1 MKRTLSLII
10 IVCWLFAACQATPEK
25 EIVIKKDFPEEV
37 MNPEEH
43 KSGDIFSYESGYLV
57 PEEIDEAF
65 QSENNDL
72 KVRIES
78 DVVIPNAT
86 TFPVILIKNR
96 LLSQEEVDKIIF
108 FLVKDTQLYE
118 DKEKDRQDFSDD
130 ITYFKGILAKIKA
143 KETKTHLDEVR
154 IEKYQ
159 KVIKVFES
167 DMKEAPEKIE
177 RLEATTEL
185 IQSATETNHKYIR
198 LEADKGKTES
208 AKLYVDLSIGTNSS
222 YLEYINLNIA
232 ESIKLNE
239 AGNNMNSYD
248 ASNLNNPNEL
258 EITVDDARII
268 AQNAADNMGFEN
280 YEINTVGI
288 AYKESF
294 INYEYYYDCA
304 QCYAFYFTP
313 IYEKIPLTYEATQGA
328 YNDFS
333 KGWMYESLII
343 CIDDTGVIYVKL
355 TEPSME
361 IEKIRKGAK
370 LIEFDKILDI
380 FSKQIMIQGAWN
392 NVVEVKS
399 RTLHIDEITLGYMK
413 IAVPD
418 NPDEFILTPVWDFFG
433 YEETEYDENTYTAL
447 LLDENNKYKTRT
459 FRHSY
464 LTINAI
470 DGSIIDRTLGY

>member
-1 MKRTLSLII
+1 MRRTFSLII
-10 IVCWLFAACQATPEK
+10 IICWAFAACQPTPE
-25 EIVIKKDFPEEV
+25 ETVVVKKDFPEEV

-43 KSGDIFSYESGYLV
+43 RSDETFIYESGYLV

-65 QSENNDL
+65 QSENSDL

-78 DVVIPNAT
+78 DVVVPDAT

-96 LLSQEEVDKIIF
+96 LLSQEEADKIIF
-108 FLVKDTQLYE
+108 SLVEDAQLYE
-118 DKEKDRQDFSDD
+118 VKEKDRQDFSDD
-130 ITYFKGILAKIKA
+130 ITYFKGILATIKA

-177 RLEATTEL
+177 RLAATTEL

-208 AKLYVDLSIGTNSS
+208 AKLYVDLSIGANSS

-232 ESIKLNE
+232 ESVKLNE

-288 AYKESF
+288 AYKDNF
-294 INYEYYYDCA
+294 IDYEYYYDCA

-313 IYEKIPLTYEATQGA
+313 IYEKIPLTYESTQGA

-333 KGWMYESLII
+333 KGWMYESLIV
-343 CIDDTGVIYVKL
+343 CVDDSGVIYVKL
-355 TEPSME
+355 TEPSRE
-361 IEKIRKGAK
+361 ENKIQEGAE
-370 LIEFDKILDI
+370 LIEFKEIMDI
-380 FSKQIMIQGAWN
+380 FRQQILIQGAWN
-392 NVVEVKS
+392 NLVEVKG
-399 RTLHIDEITLGYMK
+399 RTLYIDEITLGYMK

-433 YEETEYDENTYTAL
+433 YEEKEYAEDTYTSL
-447 LLDENNKYKTRT
+447 LLDENNKYRTRE

-470 DGSIIDRTLGY
+470 DGSVIDRSLGY

>member
-1 MKRTLSLII
+1 VT
-10 IVCWLFAACQATPEK
+10 EK
-25 EIVIKKDFPEEV
+25 
-37 MNPEEH
+37 
-43 KSGDIFSYESGYLV
+43 
-57 PEEIDEAF
+57 
-65 QSENNDL
+65 
-72 KVRIES
+72 
-78 DVVIPNAT
+78 
-86 TFPVILIKNR
+86 
-96 LLSQEEVDKIIF
+96 
-108 FLVKDTQLYE
+108 
-118 DKEKDRQDFSDD
+118 
-130 ITYFKGILAKIKA
+130 
-143 KETKTHLDEVR
+143 
-154 IEKYQ
+154 
-159 KVIKVFES
+159 
-167 DMKEAPEKIE
+167 
-177 RLEATTEL
+177 
-185 IQSATETNHKYIR
+185 NHKYVR

-208 AKLYVDLSIGTNSS
+208 AKLYVDLSIETNSS

-232 ESIKLNE
+232 ESVKLNE

-294 INYEYYYDCA
+294 INYEYYSDCA

-313 IYEKIPLTYEATQGA
+313 IYEKIPLTYESTQGA

-355 TEPSME
+355 TEPSTE
-361 IEKIRKGAK
+361 NEKIRKGAK

-433 YEETEYDENTYTAL
+433 YEETEYDENTYTGL
-447 LLDENNKYKTRT
+447 LLDENYKYKTRT

-470 DGSIIDRTLGY
+470 DGSIIDRSLGY